1 MTNKLKHISNKVS
14 LVTLKNPMAASR
26 EVVTKRAKK

>member
-1 MTNKLKHISNKVS
+1 MTNKLQHISNKVG
-14 LVTLKNPMAASR
+14 LVILKNPMAASR